1 MKELE
6 VYVRSYTLGKTGMQW
21 CKIENG
27 ESILGYPQILEPR
40 IIPKQTG
47 GLGTI
52 EYLINYQNFS
62 LVLMRY
68 SQQLLFMVAGI
79 EALEERSNQLGRT
92 IYNAVAWVVNP
103 DESNSISPE
112 NELMLRHLAARALLS
127 FVGKDKDPEFINTI
141 NEAINFKGLEEFEVN
156 LNKINQLTENSADK
170 LEQLLPNL
178 DKAEAD
184 QQIWYKKVE
193 KTSNEQEIISLA
205 EKIIKTGLPEDDLAI
220 LISKGDENA
229 VSVSPID
236 LKTEQSEVNQDKE
249 DQNSTSKKVNET
261 KEEYKPIPGVESE
274 GTKKPQLKIKLLLVS
289 LVLLSLLLVTVL
301 LLFQVMKNQQEQ
313 PEKIPIPQTLLSP
326 QPPVPL
332 QLMKVNL

>member
-6 VYVRSYTLGKTGMQW
+6 VYVRSYALGKTGMQW
-21 CKIENG
+21 RKIENG
-27 ESILGYPQILEPR
+27 ESILGYPDLLELG
-40 IIPKQTG
+40 IIPKKTE

-52 EYLINYQNFS
+52 EYVINYQKLSF
-62 LVLMRY
+62 VLMRH
-68 SQQLLFMVAGI
+68 SQKLLLLVAGI
-79 EALEERSNQLGRT
+79 EALEERSNQLGST
-92 IYNAVAWVVNP
+92 IYNAVAWVSSP

-178 DKAEAD
+178 DKAEGD

-205 EKIIKTGLPEDDLAI
+205 EKIINTGLPEDD
-220 LISKGDENA
+220 
-229 VSVSPID
+229 
-236 LKTEQSEVNQDKE
+236 
-249 DQNSTSKKVNET
+249 
-261 KEEYKPIPGVESE
+261 
-274 GTKKPQLKIKLLLVS
+274 
-289 LVLLSLLLVTVL
+289 
-301 LLFQVMKNQQEQ
+301 
-313 PEKIPIPQTLLSP
+313 
-326 QPPVPL
+326 
-332 QLMKVNL
+332 